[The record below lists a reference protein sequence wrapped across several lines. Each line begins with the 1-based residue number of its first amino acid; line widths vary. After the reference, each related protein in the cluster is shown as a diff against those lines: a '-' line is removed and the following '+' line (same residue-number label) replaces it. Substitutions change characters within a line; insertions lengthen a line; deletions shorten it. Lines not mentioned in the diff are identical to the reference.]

1 MKSNNCSP
9 WFWVPT
15 LYFAEGV
22 PYFVVN
28 NISVMMFT
36 KMGVPNGDMAFFT
49 TLLYFPWFLKG
60 VWSPLV
66 DVVRT
71 KRWWIVTMQV
81 LLTALMVLLTLTLP
95 HPSPD
100 VIQTGQTPI
109 SIFTLT
115 LVLFIIAAFA
125 SATHDIAADGY
136 YMLAHS
142 PSSQAAF
149 IGIRSTFYRIASVF
163 GQGVLV
169 YIAGHIEKSTGDIP
183 YSWRI
188 TLGVSAVVFFL
199 ITIYHTFFLPHSDE
213 DRPRQSSAEN
223 VKSIE
228 DGVQKGN
235 GKDAKSA
242 SNWSEL
248 AESFVTFI
256 KKPNVLWAI
265 AFMLLYRLP
274 EGFLIKMCQPFL
286 VHGTETGALG
296 LSTELVGLIYG
307 TFGVI
312 ALLAGGIVGGI
323 VASKIGLKRSLWIM
337 AACMTLPCLT
347 FVYLAIYQPDNIVII
362 SVALCVEQFG
372 YGFGFTAYM
381 LYMMYF
387 SEGEFKTSHYAI
399 CTAFMALSMMLPG
412 FVAGYIQEAIGYVN
426 FFWMVM
432 ACCVATVAVTF
443 IVRGQI
449 DEQYGRK

>member
-81 LLTALMVLLTLTLP
+81 LLTAIMVLLTLTLP
-95 HPSPD
+95 HPSVD
-100 VIQTGQTPI
+100 VIQSGQTPI
-109 SIFTLT
+109 SLFTLT

-183 YSWRI
+183 YSWRV

-362 SVALCVEQFG
+362 SIALCVEQFG